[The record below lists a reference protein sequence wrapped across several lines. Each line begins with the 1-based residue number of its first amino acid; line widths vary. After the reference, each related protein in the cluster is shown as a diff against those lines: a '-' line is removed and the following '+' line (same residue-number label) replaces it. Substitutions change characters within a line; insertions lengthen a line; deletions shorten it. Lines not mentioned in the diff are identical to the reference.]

1 VSDEPTAWAWYL
13 ERYAGPTGAL
23 LRTEIEE
30 FPFVIGRR
38 PGLGLTLASAEVSQL
53 HAEIVRDGDRLVV
66 RDLGSTNGTFLN
78 RRPLAGSAP
87 LAPGDVLHVADL
99 ELQVV
104 REPRSRPPLPRGTI
118 RIDDLDLPRRFA
130 GFRDEVRGLIEA
142 GAVAARFEPIVRL
155 ADGAV
160 TAWEALARGTS
171 AELPP
176 EPVRLFEAAEEA
188 GLAAELSRLCRTR
201 AVAAAADELPAGGAL
216 FLNCHP
222 AEMADPEALIGSMAE
237 LRAAAGERPLVLEIH
252 ETAITDPG
260 AMAQLK
266 ERLGALAVGLAYDDF
281 GAGQARLLEL
291 AEAPPDHLKFDRLL
305 ITGLDRAPGSRRRLL
320 ETLVAL
326 ARDLGIATVAEGVET
341 GSELAACRDAGFTAA
356 QGHYL
361 FPGGLRPPHTRP
373 QGARSP

>member
-1 VSDEPTAWAWYL
+1 MSDGPETWAWYL
-13 ERYAGPTGAL
+13 ERYAGETGAL

-30 FPFVIGRR
+30 FPFVIGRA
-38 PGLGLTLASAEVSQL
+38 PGLGLTLASPEVSQR
-53 HAEIVRDGDRLVV
+53 HAEIVRAGDGGLAV

-87 LAPGDVLHVADL
+87 LAPGDVLYVADL
-99 ELQVV
+99 ELHVV
-104 REPRSRPPLPRGTI
+104 RERRTRPPVPRGTI

-142 GAVAARFEPIVRL
+142 QAVAVRFEPIVRL

-176 EPVRLFEAAEEA
+176 EPVRLFAAAEEA
-188 GLAAELSRLCRTR
+188 GLAAELSRLCRTL
-201 AVAAAADELPAGGAL
+201 AVAAAGGELAAGAAL

-222 AEMADPEALIGSMAE
+222 AEMADPEALVASMAE
-237 LRAAAGERPLVLEIH
+237 LRAAAGDRPLVLEIH
-252 ETAITDPG
+252 ETAVTDPG
-260 AMAQLK
+260 AMAALK
-266 ERLGALAVGLAYDDF
+266 GRLGALHVGLAYDDF

-305 ITGLDRAPGSRRRLL
+305 VTGLDRAPVSRRRLL

-341 GSELAACRDAGFTAA
+341 AGELEACRAAGFTAA

-361 FPGGLRPPHTRP
+361 FRGGLLQPP
-373 QGARSP
+373 SPRE